1 MSEREAR
8 DRRVLTLLVQLFGR
22 DILDRLAGAGFD
34 GPAAIARA
42 GADRLAAEGGIPIA
56 LARRL
61 AAVVEES
68 NGPGPGVQEERRP
81 GKTGARTRGE
91 ARTLAAA
98 ATPPA
103 AAAASPT
110 PQAEASPARDQPEEG
125 DPFVDDVALVSWMGL
140 SARRPTGRLAFTVSD
155 AILDPVEHDGPP
167 SAQGDRPQPAERD
180 GPQPHQGDRPP
191 PAETRVEKPE
201 RPRTLTGSFWSF
213 GRPVEATLP
222 LAPTSTP
229 RRRKHDD
236 H

>member
-22 DILDRLAGAGFD
+22 DVLDRLAGAGFD

-42 GADRLAAEGGIPIA
+42 GADRLAAEGGIPLA

-81 GKTGARTRGE
+81 GKTGARKRGE
-91 ARTLAAA
+91 PRTPGA
-98 ATPPA
+98 PPA
-103 AAAASPT
+103 AAAAAAPPT
-110 PQAEASPARDQPEEG
+110 PQAEASPSRDQPEER

-140 SARRPTGRLAFTVSD
+140 SARHPPGRLAFTVSD
-155 AILDPVEHDGPP
+155 AILDPAEGDGPP
-167 SAQGDRPQPAERD
+167 PALGD
-180 GPQPHQGDRPP
+180 GLP
-191 PAETRVEKPE
+191 PAEARVEKPE

-222 LAPTSTP
+222 QAPTGTP

>member
-22 DILDRLAGAGFD
+22 DVLDRLAGAGFD

-68 NGPGPGVQEERRP
+68 SGPHPGVQEERRP

-91 ARTLAAA
+91 PRTPDAAA
-98 ATPPA
+98 AP
-103 AAAASPT
+103 PT
-110 PQAEASPARDQPEEG
+110 PQAEASPSRDRPEEG

-155 AILDPVEHDGPP
+155 AILDPAEGDVPP
-167 SAQGDRPQPAERD
+167 PAQGD
-180 GPQPHQGDRPP
+180 GPQA
-191 PAETRVEKPE
+191 AETRVEKPE

-222 LAPTSTP
+222 QAPTGTP

>member
-22 DILDRLAGAGFD
+22 DVLDRLAGAGFD
-34 GPAAIARA
+34 GLAAIAHA
-42 GADRLAAEGGIPIA
+42 GADRLAAEGGIPLA

-68 NGPGPGVQEERRP
+68 NGPAPGVQEERRP
-81 GKTGARTRGE
+81 AKTGARKRGE
-91 ARTLAAA
+91 PRTPGAPPASAA
-98 ATPPA
+98 ATAP
-103 AAAASPT
+103 PT
-110 PQAEASPARDQPEEG
+110 PQAEASPARDQPEER

-140 SARRPTGRLAFTVSD
+140 SARHPPGRLAFTVSD
-155 AILDPVEHDGPP
+155 SILDPAEGDGPQPTERDGPP
-167 SAQGDRPQPAERD
+167 PAQGDGPQPAEARM
-180 GPQPHQGDRPP
+180 
-191 PAETRVEKPE
+191 EKPE

-222 LAPTSTP
+222 QAPTGTP

>member
-8 DRRVLTLLVQLFGR
+8 GRRVLPLLVQLFGR
-22 DILDRLAGAGFD
+22 DVLDRLAGAGFD

-68 NGPGPGVQEERRP
+68 NGPGPA
-81 GKTGARTRGE
+81 KTGARKRGE
-91 ARTLAAA
+91 PRTSGS
-98 ATPPA
+98 PPA
-103 AAAASPT
+103 AEAPSAAADAPPT
-110 PQAEASPARDQPEEG
+110 PQAEAWPARDQPEEG

-155 AILDPVEHDGPP
+155 AILDPAEGH
-167 SAQGDRPQPAERD
+167 RPQPAEGD
-180 GPQPHQGDRPP
+180 GAPPAQGDGLP
-191 PAETRVEKPE
+191 PAEARVEKPE

-222 LAPTSTP
+222 QAPTGTP